1 MPFLEILLLLPTKQ
15 SIFCPSLLQKVS
27 TQFHPDVYY
36 CWFFLTECKCLPEIE
51 LIEAKC
57 VSEIE
62 LIKAKCLSEAE
73 IIELIEAKLIE
84 AQDDCRDNP
93 CQNGD
98 CIDLENDYKCNCN
111 PGFSGKNCDAT
122 CPLDNPLYREVDGVC
137 LR

>member
-1 MPFLEILLLLPTKQ
+1 MFY
-15 SIFCPSLLQKVS
+15 FVA
-27 TQFHPDVYY
+27 
-36 CWFFLTECKCLPEIE
+36 ECKCLPEIE
-51 LIEAKC
+51 SIEAKC

-62 LIKAKCLSEAE
+62 LVEAKFVSEIDLIKAKCLSEAE

-84 AQDDCRDNP
+84 AQDDCGDNP
-93 CQNGD
+93 CQNGE

-111 PGFSGKNCDAT
+111 PGFIGKNCNAIT

>member
-1 MPFLEILLLLPTKQ
+1 MFY
-15 SIFCPSLLQKVS
+15 FVA
-27 TQFHPDVYY
+27 
-36 CWFFLTECKCLPEIE
+36 ECKCLPEIE
-51 LIEAKC
+51 SIEAKC

-62 LIKAKCLSEAE
+62 LVEAKFVSEIDLIKAKCLSEAE

-111 PGFSGKNCDAT
+111 PGFSGKNCDET
-122 CPLDNPLYREVDGVC
+122 CPLDNPLYRIVDGTC